1 MWTARRVLLR
11 SKLKLFGVVLL
22 ALLTVVQS
30 TAGVITQSGS
40 KLFLPPANVV
50 FFDDFPNSSVDSS
63 KWEVYDRDGDRVNS
77 ELNVVRPANAQ
88 VSGGILSILAQYSL
102 NAYSGYDAADNTSI
116 TRSYATAQIATK
128 QTFLYGTF
136 EARIKAA
143 SAAGTWPLFWML
155 GYGWQASQPT
165 TANVA
170 GHNWPAVTGGWWEI
184 DIMEFGN
191 GTRTANNTAAHVN
204 SSNVQEVA
212 LSYNASSRY
221 IVYRL
226 EWQPTYLRWSVDYED
241 GTGFHELR
249 TLTDTNHIPTN
260 AGYLICHTAIGGFG
274 GTPNSA
280 DYPDSSLYD
289 WVKVTQ

>member
-1 MWTARRVLLR
+1 LLR
-11 SKLKLFGVVLL
+11 SKLKLFG
-22 ALLTVVQS
+22 ALLLSLLLLVQA
-30 TAGVITQSGS
+30 TAGVITQSSHPVTTG
-40 KLFLPPANVV
+40 AGVA
-50 FFDDFPNSSVDSS
+50 FFDDFTGSTVNLA
-63 KWEVYDRDGDRVNS
+63 KWDVYNRDGDRANS
-77 ELNVVRPANAQ
+77 ELNVVQPANAV
-88 VSGGILSILAQYSL
+88 VSGGTLAVLAQYSL
-102 NAYSGYDAADNTSI
+102 NGYSGYDSADNTSI

-204 SSNVQEVA
+204 SSNVSEVA
-212 LSYNASSRY
+212 LSYNASSRF

-241 GTGFHELR
+241 GTGFHLLR
-249 TLTDTNHIPTN
+249 ELTDTNHIPTN

-280 DYPDSSLYD
+280 DYPDNSYYD
-289 WVKVTQ
+289 WVRVTQ